1 MSWPPHAVEEVAS
14 EAWSKEGCDAASD
27 VGSVADST
35 MSCKSTTRSARG
47 SRDRF
52 YNKNEAGG
60 LCAVCSASS
69 DSVP

>member
-14 EAWSKEGCDAASD
+14 EAWSKEGCDAPSD

-47 SRDRF
+47 SRDHF
-52 YNKNEAGG
+52 HNKNEAGG
-60 LCAVCSASS
+60 LRLVCSASS